1 MTILNEIIEYKK
13 TLLERKYYDKNLKF
27 YKITEMLRGES

>member
-13 TLLERKYYDKNLKF
+13 LLERKYYDKNLKF

>member
-13 TLLERKYYDKNLKF
+13 PCLSVNTMINNLKF